1 MHWRIQIL
9 SVNFKSTSPSSTHSG
24 DLVLPGRDCF
34 GGLLMLLKN
43 QRSYKKRILRSAE
56 IIVAQTHTCYL
67 SQLVPVLLSFRV
79 TPQKGLQI
87 SLLITTALVEFQSSI
102 MLAPESLY
110 ALKLISCWNN
120 PALMASNA
128 LLILQLTAFLPSFA
142 FNGSHAALFL
152 LLPVELSERFGD

>member
-1 MHWRIQIL
+1 
-9 SVNFKSTSPSSTHSG
+9 
-24 DLVLPGRDCF
+24 
-34 GGLLMLLKN
+34 MLLKN

-110 ALKLISCWNN
+110 ALKLISC
-120 PALMASNA
+120 
-128 LLILQLTAFLPSFA
+128 
-142 FNGSHAALFL
+142 
-152 LLPVELSERFGD
+152 